1 MFKQKNLFYYTLVGA
16 LLCSQ
21 PLFATAQLNKS
32 LSASNYKSFLAPQ
45 NGQPSTINLL
55 KNDQPAYQIVIPD
68 IPSTIDQ
75 KAASMLKSALDAGT
89 GKNFKIVK
97 ASSYSGKAALS
108 LGKTKL
114 YKQSGLKPAINLQ
127 EDGYMLKVKGNNI
140 FFIGGKMRG
149 SISPVIAFIEEDL
162 GGRLYSRQDEIQM
175 PDLGKTQTIVS
186 REYAPKIT
194 LRAMFQFESFDK
206 EFQLFNRVGTGTSS
220 YDRVP
225 QAWGGSIK
233 LPKQFFVHTFSA
245 LLPNNKYFDAHPEY
259 FALKNGKRVPQGHG
273 GGAQMCLTNPDVR
286 RIVTARV
293 LKELKTL
300 HPYKL
305 FDVSPNDTSGGF
317 CQCKNCQAIAKR
329 EGSEAGPLLDFVNS
343 IAREVKK
350 KYPEVKI
357 TTLAY
362 LESNKPPKN
371 IRPDDNVIIR
381 LASSNA
387 SFRYPMFFDEEIPE
401 FYNNMMNWQKLGAKL
416 FIWDYV
422 VDYKAWP
429 MPRPNLQVI
438 DQNIN
443 LFAKN
448 GVYGLF
454 LQSSHYGVGE
464 NQGKLRAW
472 VYAHKMWDPARRTV
486 DLIRDFNYGYF
497 GKVADLMQQY
507 SDLLESEWNNF
518 HDNHTYQDSKKYP
531 MKFIFRDSF
540 YPKAR
545 KIFNQA
551 LKLAATDPKL
561 KAKVELEFISILFYR
576 LEKIPPKG
584 KADRESYI
592 KDLDTFT
599 KLTEKYKVIWISEKT
614 TKTVQ
619 RIVEWKRTH
628 NITSADD
635 LPVILDLKPRNATR
649 VGDGSKRL
657 NDISAPGGMTIMI
670 PMRGNAWAVQW
681 FFGSALFNNVNYKVQ
696 IQIRAD
702 KKSDSGNAFGYG
714 IYAVKAKKTPLK
726 GIMDAAKISDST
738 YKWVD
743 VGTVN
748 GSDAASAYFY
758 IAQISN
764 SSISKLY
771 IAAVK
776 MIPQGVKMGKKA
788 TRKIVAT
795 PIVKYT
801 TTGKAKLFPA
811 TTFRIEAP
819 AKLTSDNGAKAVSI
833 LPKAKG
839 WNTQLKMR
847 GNVKPGKYHVRMLAK
862 VTGASAGMGIRV
874 AIYSPQAKKLLM
886 QAMQPTTAL
895 PKSDQYQWIDLGTAT
910 TNNDPGAY
918 LFISSYG
925 DNSFKTLLVKSLEFT
940 PVK

>member
-1 MFKQKNLFYYTLVGA
+1 MFKQKKIFFYAMAGA

-21 PLFATAQLNKS
+21 SLFATAQLNKS
-32 LSASNYKSFLAPQ
+32 LNNNNHKNFLTPQ
-45 NGQPSTINLL
+45 GESSTVTLL
-55 KNDQPAYQIVIPD
+55 KNGQPAYQIVTPD
-68 IPSTIDQ
+68 NPSTIDQ
-75 KAASMLKSALDAGT
+75 KAAAILKSALDAGT
-89 GKNFKIVK
+89 GKVFKIVK
-97 ASSYSGKAALS
+97 EAAFNGGLALS
-108 LGKTKL
+108 IGKTKL
-114 YKQSGLKPAINLQ
+114 YKKSGLKPIVDLK
-127 EDGYMLKVKGNNI
+127 EDGYMLKTKDNNI
-140 FFIGGKMRG
+140 FFIGGSMRG

-162 GGRLYSRQDEIQM
+162 GGRLYSRQDDIQM
-175 PDLGKTQTIVS
+175 PKLAATQSIKS
-186 REYAPKIT
+186 REYTPKIT

-225 QAWGGSIK
+225 ASWGGSIK
-233 LPKQFFVHTFSA
+233 LPQQYFVHTFA
-245 LLPNNKYFDAHPEY
+245 TLLPNNKYFDTHPEY

-273 GGAQMCLTNPDVR
+273 GGAQMCLTNPAVR
-286 RIVTARV
+286 RIVTAKV
-293 LKELKTL
+293 LQELKTL

-305 FDVSPNDTSGGF
+305 FDISPNDTSGGF
-317 CQCKNCQAIAKR
+317 CQCKKCQAIAQR
-329 EGSEAGPLLDFVNS
+329 EGSEAGPLLDFVNA

-448 GVYGLF
+448 SVYGLF

-472 VYAHKMWDPARRTV
+472 VYAHKMWNPARRTV
-486 DLIRDFNYGYF
+486 DLIHDFNYGYF
-497 GKVADLMQQY
+497 GKAGTLMQQY

-518 HDNHTYQDSKKYP
+518 HDNHTYKDSKKYP
-531 MKFIFRDSF
+531 MKFIFRDKF

-545 KIFNQA
+545 MVFEEA
-551 LKLAATDPKL
+551 LKLAANDPKL
-561 KAKVELEFISILFYR
+561 KAKIELEFISILFYR
-576 LEKIPPKG
+576 LEKVPPKG
-584 KADRESYI
+584 KADRENYI
-592 KDLDTFT
+592 KDLETFT
-599 KLTEKYKVIWISEKT
+599 KLTEKYKVVWISEKT

-619 RIVEWKRTH
+619 RIIEWKRTH

-635 LPVILDLKPRNATR
+635 LPVIMDLKPRNATR

-657 NDISAPGGMTIMI
+657 NDISAPGGMCIMI

-681 FFGSALFNNVNYKVQ
+681 FFGSALFNNVKYKVE

-726 GIMDAAKISDST
+726 GIMDSASISGST

-743 VGTVN
+743 VGIVN

-758 IAQISN
+758 IAQLPS

-771 IAAVK
+771 ISAIK
-776 MIPQGVKMGKKA
+776 MTPQGVKIGKKA
-788 TRKIVAT
+788 VKRVVVA
-795 PIVKYT
+795 PKVNYT
-801 TTGKAKLFPA
+801 ATGKAKLFPA
-811 TTFRIEAP
+811 SVLRVEAP
-819 AKLTSDNGAKAVSI
+819 ARLTKDAGSRVVSI
-833 LPKAKG
+833 SPKSKG
-839 WNTQLKMR
+839 WNTQLKMIR
-847 GNVKPGKYHVRMLAK
+847 NVPAGKYHVRMLAK
-862 VTGASAGMGIRV
+862 ITGASAGMGIRV
-874 AIYSPQAKKLLM
+874 AIYSPQAKKQLM
-886 QAMQPTTAL
+886 QVMQPTTAL
-895 PKSDQYQWIDLGTAT
+895 PQSAKYQWIDLGSVT
-910 TNNDPGAY
+910 TNSDPGAY

>member
-1 MFKQKNLFYYTLVGA
+1 MFKQKKLFYYAMAGA

-21 PLFATAQLNKS
+21 PIFAGAQLNKS
-32 LSASNYKSFLAPQ
+32 LNNGNYKNLLIPQ
-45 NGQPSTINLL
+45 GESSTITLL
-55 KNDQPAYQIVIPD
+55 KNGQPAYQIVVPD
-68 IPSTIDQ
+68 NPSTIDQ

-89 GKNFKIVK
+89 GKSFKIVK
-97 ASSYSGKAALS
+97 ENSYRGGPALS

-114 YKQSGLKPAINLQ
+114 YKKSGLKPAIKLH

-140 FFIGGKMRG
+140 FFIGGSMRA

-162 GGRLYSRQDEIQM
+162 GGRLYSRQDDIQM
-175 PDLGKTQTIVS
+175 PTLGKTQTIVS

-233 LPKQFFVHTFSA
+233 LPKEFFVHTFA
-245 LLPNNKYFDAHPEY
+245 TLLPNNKYFDAHPEY
-259 FALKNGKRVPQGHG
+259 FALVNGKRMPQGHG

-305 FDVSPNDTSGGF
+305 FDISPNDTSGGF
-317 CQCKNCQAIAKR
+317 CQCDKCQAIAKR
-329 EGSEAGPLLDFVNS
+329 EGSESGPLLDFVNA

-387 SFRYPMFFDEEIPE
+387 SFKYPMFFDEEVPE
-401 FYNNMMNWQKLGAKL
+401 FYNNMMDWQRLGAKL

-448 GVYGLF
+448 SVYGLF

-472 VYAHKMWDPARRTV
+472 VYAPKMWNPSRRTV

-497 GKVADLMQQY
+497 GKAGTLMQQY
-507 SDLLESEWNNF
+507 SDLLESEWSNF
-518 HDNHTYQDSKKYP
+518 HDNHTYKDSKKYP
-531 MKFIFRDSF
+531 MKFIFRDKF

-545 KIFNQA
+545 KIFEDA
-551 LKLAATDPKL
+551 LKLAANDPKL
-561 KAKVELEFISILFYR
+561 KAKIELEFISILFYR
-576 LEKIPPKG
+576 LEKVPPKN
-584 KADRESYI
+584 KADRENYI
-592 KDLDTFT
+592 KDLETFT

-619 RIVEWKRTH
+619 RIIEWKRIY

-635 LPVILDLKPRNATR
+635 LPVIMDLKPRNATR

-657 NDISAPGGMTIMI
+657 NDISAPGGMCIMI

-681 FFGSALFNNVNYKVQ
+681 FFGSALFNNVKYKVQ

-726 GIMDAAKISDST
+726 GIMDAAKISGSS

-743 VGTVN
+743 VGTIN

-758 IAQISN
+758 IAQLPK

-771 IAAVK
+771 ISAIK
-776 MIPQGVKMGKKA
+776 MTPQGVKIGKKA
-788 TRKIVAT
+788 VKRVVVA
-795 PIVKYT
+795 PKVNYT
-801 TTGKAKLFPA
+801 ATGKAKLFPA
-811 TTFRIEAP
+811 TALRVEAP
-819 AKLTSDNGAKAVSI
+819 AKLTRDAGSKVVSI
-833 LPKAKG
+833 SPKSKG
-839 WNTQLKMR
+839 WNTQLKMIR
-847 GNVKPGKYHVRMLAK
+847 NVPEGKYHVRMLAK
-862 VTGASAGMGIRV
+862 VTGASPGMGIRI
-874 AIYSPQAKKLLM
+874 AIYSPQAKKQLM
-886 QAMQPTTAL
+886 QVMQPTTAL
-895 PKSDQYQWIDLGTAT
+895 PKSDNYQWIDLGSVT
-910 TNNDPGAY
+910 TNSDPGAY